1 MKKIGKDEIE
11 IRDDSEKID
20 EKMVNSFGE
29 NVKINLRKPK
39 LNISRYCPFEEIN
52 IDEKKNE
59 AKKSDLETI
68 REENGPNLLENG
80 QILSEFEMI
89 NGSTNRENYKLDRK
103 SPNIGLE
110 LLKNH
115 IPIKKTTT
123 EMDFNGT
130 SNLQR
135 GLSVR

>member
-1 MKKIGKDEIE
+1 MNDIMKAILKRKKKTYDEILEFELKMKKIGKDEIE

-68 REENGPNLLENG
+68 REENGPNLIENG
-80 QILSEFEMI
+80 QIL
-89 NGSTNRENYKLDRK
+89 
-103 SPNIGLE
+103 
-110 LLKNH
+110 
-115 IPIKKTTT
+115 
-123 EMDFNGT
+123 
-130 SNLQR
+130 
-135 GLSVR
+135 